1 MKPNSSKTSSKT
13 YQSILKTF
21 YNGQK
26 IPIIPPILTDG
37 KLKFDIKIRANYC
50 NNFFASQCN
59 PLVNNSKLP
68 DKTTLQLDLLQLSS
82 TTIIFLKIIRS
93 LNINKAH
100 GHDGISVR
108 MIKMC
113 DESLVQPVSLIFWG
127 CIDTGIYP
135 DTWKKSNIVP
145 VHKRGDKQ
153 IINNYR
159 PISLLPICSKI
170 LEKNNF

>member
-108 MIKMC
+108 MIKCVMNHWFSQC
-113 DESLVQPVSLIFWG
+113 HLFSGVVLILAFTQILG
-127 CIDTGIYP
+127 RNLTQFQCIRE
-135 DTWKKSNIVP
+135 V
-145 VHKRGDKQ
+145 
-153 IINNYR
+153 INK
-159 PISLLPICSKI
+159 L
-170 LEKNNF
+170 